1 MARNRKDGFVPL
13 AEDDP
18 AYVEAEVSESPA
30 DLEPEPVAPA
40 LKYIG
45 PDYTGRIVLPH
56 FTTPSDPRSWN
67 DATIRSYLL
76 KWPDLS
82 RYFG

>member
-13 AEDDP
+13 PEDDP
-18 AYVEAEVSESPA
+18 AYVEAETSDVSAEAPA
-30 DLEPEPVAPA
+30 DVTPPV
-40 LKYIG
+40 LRYIG
-45 PDYTGRIVLPH
+45 PAYTGRIVLPH
-56 FTTPSDPRSWN
+56 FTNATDPRSWSE
-67 DATIRSYLL
+67 ATIRGYLR